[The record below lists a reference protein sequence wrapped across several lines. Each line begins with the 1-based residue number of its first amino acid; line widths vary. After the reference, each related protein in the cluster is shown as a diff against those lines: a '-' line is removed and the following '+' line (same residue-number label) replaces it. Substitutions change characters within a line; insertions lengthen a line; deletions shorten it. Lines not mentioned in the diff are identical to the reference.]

1 LEHSKFTPLAKGPAT
16 PRMASDLTVA
26 AALAQAALTG
36 ALANVEINL
45 EDLKDAA
52 FVGEVRSRAAAPQ
65 R

>member
-1 LEHSKFTPLAKGPAT
+1 
-16 PRMASDLTVA
+16 MA
-26 AALAQAALTG
+26 AALAQAVLTG

-52 FVGEVRSRAAAPQ
+52 FAGEVRKRAAALQ